1 MNRTTTENG
10 ITVSTEVRITAT
22 IELTEGAL
30 RALDAM
36 AGYGDEAFLKAFYV
50 KLGKAYLQPVERD
63 VRELFRLI
71 RAKVPPALAAVESA
85 RKGLGVKAR

>member
-1 MNRTTTENG
+1 MQTTTTAGG
-10 ITVSTEVRITAT
+10 ITIKTDVQITAT
-22 IELTEGAL
+22 LELSEGAL
-30 RALDAM
+30 RALEAM

-71 RAKVPPALAAVESA
+71 RANVPPALAAVTAA
-85 RKGLGVKAR
+85 REGLGIKR